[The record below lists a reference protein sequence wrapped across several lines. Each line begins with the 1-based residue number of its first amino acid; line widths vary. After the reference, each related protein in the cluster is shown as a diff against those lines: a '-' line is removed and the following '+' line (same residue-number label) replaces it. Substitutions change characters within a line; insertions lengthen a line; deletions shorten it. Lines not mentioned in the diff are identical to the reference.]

1 MPSGGRGKSRRPGP
15 LLREAKPDGA
25 RSGGPCPHFWGSEAS
40 MCCPRARAVRDA
52 AAVCAAGPERSV
64 LLDPHGRCVEV
75 LIIRVSKRDFMW
87 KKGLYRGN
95 RANPQGQCGRR
106 SRRRRKAAR
115 WLECRVCKA
124 QNAEDRPRERPG
136 VAPGAGGEA
145 RGPAGTSFSA
155 GPRNFR
161 AINSSFWSIVTAAVG
176 NQYGD
181 FPSRADG
188 GRQSRR
194 LAPLGSSAHVTCC
207 VYLQHR

>member
-1 MPSGGRGKSRRPGP
+1 MPCGGRGKSRRPGP

-25 RSGGPCPHFWGSEAS
+25 HSGGPCPHFWGSEAS
-40 MCCPRARAVRDA
+40 TCCPRARAVRDA

-75 LIIRVSKRDFMW
+75 LIIRVSKHDFMW

-95 RANPQGQCGRR
+95 RANPQGQCGRQ

-136 VAPGAGGEA
+136 
-145 RGPAGTSFSA
+145 
-155 GPRNFR
+155 
-161 AINSSFWSIVTAAVG
+161 
-176 NQYGD
+176 
-181 FPSRADG
+181 
-188 GRQSRR
+188 GRRPWSRR
-194 LAPLGSSAHVTCC
+194 RGAWPCGHLVFSRTAELPGHKFQFLEHRDGS
-207 VYLQHR
+207 RGKPIR